1 MGGWEEGGG
10 GGLGGGKGFVGLLV
24 EIGEGGGGD
33 VLGAFGCSE
42 AEIMGLGFPV
52 SVSR

>member
-24 EIGEGGGGD
+24 EIGEGGGGATF
-33 VLGAFGCSE
+33 LGL
-42 AEIMGLGFPV
+42 LGV
-52 SVSR
+52 VKRKSWD